1 MELSAKLP
9 TMLLSCFDS
18 IGDNRV
24 VGRTTYELKYVLLL
38 VVLALLSNAKSYRT
52 IAVFMEERRDK
63 IRKIFGLRWKRRP
76 AHNTLRDIL
85 HSISEQELENSFR
98 QHAKQLQ
105 SSKAQLKGGKKIR
118 QIAFDGKALCG
129 SVDPSIDKRFI
140 QLLSGFG
147 VEKKIILCHY
157 EIDEKSNEIPAFQK
171 LIVELGL
178 TGYLFTADAL
188 HCQKKHLK

>member
-1 MELSAKLP
+1 
-9 TMLLSCFDS
+9 
-18 IGDNRV
+18 
-24 VGRTTYELKYVLLL
+24 
-38 VVLALLSNAKSYRT
+38 
-52 IAVFMEERRDK
+52 MEERRDK
-63 IRKIFGLRWKRRP
+63 IRKIFGLRWKKTP
-76 AHNTLRDIL
+76 AHNTIRDIL
-85 HSISEQELENSFR
+85 HSISEKELESSFR

-171 LIVELGL
+171 LIVELAQLATISQEVSMVFVFCFSFLGN
-178 TGYLFTADAL
+178 TDFF
-188 HCQKKHLK
+188 CQKGLSLYFNAL